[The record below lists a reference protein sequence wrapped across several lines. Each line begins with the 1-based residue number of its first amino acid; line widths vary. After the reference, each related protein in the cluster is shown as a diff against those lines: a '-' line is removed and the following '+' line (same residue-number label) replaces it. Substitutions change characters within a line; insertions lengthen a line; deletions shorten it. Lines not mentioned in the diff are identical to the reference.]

1 MGYRIAVLGTGDSNV
16 DQTVVP
22 DGILEVAS
30 AEFEPVLRQV
40 PNSEFPGT
48 PDARARVAEAYY
60 AAGVAAVEEGF
71 DAVFINTMGDYGLQ
85 KLRDKVRVP
94 VVGAGEAATH
104 LALMLGNSFSVV
116 SLWPPRL
123 KFLFQHVLKDTG
135 TEAHCKGLH
144 FLTED
149 EDLETVGSEDNIITQ
164 LQACQYVPMK
174 IIRDK
179 CEQIFDEGEADTII
193 LGCTCMAGMYPVLK
207 ADGLAVLEPMRA
219 GYLATELLLRA
230 GF

>member
-1 MGYRIAVLGTGDSNV
+1 
-16 DQTVVP
+16 
-22 DGILEVAS
+22 
-30 AEFEPVLRQV
+30 
-40 PNSEFPGT
+40 
-48 PDARARVAEAYY
+48 
-60 AAGVAAVEEGF
+60 
-71 DAVFINTMGDYGLQ
+71 
-85 KLRDKVRVP
+85 
-94 VVGAGEAATH
+94 
-104 LALMLGNSFSVV
+104 MLGNSFSVV

-164 LQACQYVPMK
+164 LQACQYVPMQ

-179 CEQIFDEGEADTII
+179 CEQIFDEGEADTIV

-219 GYLATELLLRA
+219 GYCSDRATVEGWVLGASFIVAPVSRQFSRRI
-230 GF
+230 GDQ